1 MRICFVG
8 GGHRTLAGLPDG
20 GSERQ
25 IAMLASELASR
36 GHEVTLVCP
45 GLFES
50 RDFGGILAVPAW
62 GPRSVWPRGLRF
74 WLERLPSLE
83 AAILEARPDAV
94 YTRGFSIFAPKAAS
108 AARRAGAAYVAAL
121 ASDADLSTSG
131 GGGGLVRGA
140 GYGAG
145 ARRSFIRGALRRADR
160 VLVQHSGQA
169 EACSRLGLPCRTVR
183 NAFLPARP
191 SGSAYDCE
199 VAWVGHV
206 SVFKGVDDLVGLLPA
221 LGGRR
226 VCIAGGVQDGESGR
240 LLERA
245 AGIPGV
251 SWLGEI
257 GHPEVLSL
265 LRSARVLLNT
275 SPAEGFPNAFLE
287 AWHLER
293 PVVSLRVDPDGLL
306 SGDGVFGLCAGGDP
320 AAAAAAVGRLCAGEP
335 SDRSAARLYVERMH
349 GAGAVAT
356 ALEDVLRE
364 LSGGR
369 SRPSRRGAGRS
380 SPA

>member
-25 IAMLASELASR
+25 IAILATELSSR
-36 GHEVTLVCP
+36 GHQVTLVCP
-45 GLFES
+45 GLFER

-62 GPRSVWPRGLRF
+62 RARSVWPRGLRF
-74 WLERLPSLE
+74 WLERLPCLE
-83 AAILEARPDAV
+83 AAVLETRPDAV
-94 YTRGFSIFAPKAAS
+94 YTRGFSIFAPRAAA
-108 AARRAGAAYVAAL
+108 AARRAGAVYVAAL
-121 ASDADLSTSG
+121 ASDADLRPSG

-140 GYGAG
+140 GYGSG
-145 ARRSFIRGALRRADR
+145 ARRAFIRGALGRAGA

-169 EACSRLGLPCRTVR
+169 AECSRLGLPCRTVR

-191 SGSAYDCE
+191 SESAYDCE

-206 SVFKGVDDLVGLLPA
+206 SVFKGVDELAGLLPA

-240 LLERA
+240 LLERIL
-245 AGIPGV
+245 GMPGV
-251 SWLGEI
+251 TWLGET
-257 GHPEVLSL
+257 GHPEILAL
-265 LRSARVLLNT
+265 IRSARVLLNT

-306 SGDGVFGLCAGGDP
+306 SRDCAFGMCAGGDP
-320 AAAAAAVGRLCAGEP
+320 AAAAAGVCRLCDDGPA
-335 SDRSAARLYVERMH
+335 DRSAARLYVERIH
-349 GAGAVAT
+349 GAGVVAS
-356 ALEDVLRE
+356 ALEDVLTE

-369 SRPSRRGAGRS
+369 SRPSRRGAWRS
-380 SPA
+380 SPS